1 MRLSTCLSCLSCLG
15 AGLLAGAAHADPKPT
30 RAAYCVAALK
40 ARAEPVA
47 ERVRRGEAGAEAQLM
62 PIVTASFAFVGSA
75 YKQGLRSPQ
84 ADELMRAAEKS
95 QSQLP
100 PAELG
105 KVQDAC
111 QSEAKQLL
119 SSVSSIER
127 RLVNHAARS
136 RVAKLRKPSS

>member
-1 MRLSTCLSCLSCLG
+1 MRLSTCVFCLALG
-15 AGLLAGAAHADPKPT
+15 LAASAAHADPKPA

-47 ERVRRGEAGAEAQLM
+47 ARVRQGETAAEAQLM
-62 PIVTASFAFVGSA
+62 PIVTASFALIGSA

-84 ADELMRAAEKS
+84 ADEMMQAAEKS
-95 QSQLP
+95 QAQLP

-111 QSEAKQLL
+111 QSEAQQLL
-119 SSVSSIER
+119 SKANVIER
-127 RLVNHAARS
+127 QLVHRAARS
-136 RVAKLRKPSS
+136 RIAKLRKRS

>member
-1 MRLSTCLSCLSCLG
+1 MRLSICLFCVTA
-15 AGLLAGAAHADPKPT
+15 AGLPAAAAPAEPKPA

-47 ERVRRGEAGAEAQLM
+47 ARVRRGEAGAEAQLM
-62 PIVTASFAFVGSA
+62 PIVTASFAFIGSA

-84 ADELMRAAEKS
+84 ADEMMQAAEKA

-111 QSEAKQLL
+111 QSEAQQLL
-119 SSVSSIER
+119 SHASYVER
-127 RLVNHAARS
+127 QLVQRAARS
-136 RVAKLRKPSS
+136 RIAKLRKAS

>member
-1 MRLSTCLSCLSCLG
+1 MRLSTCLPCLLG
-15 AGLLAGAAHADPKPT
+15 AAVLAGAAHADPKPT

-40 ARAEPVA
+40 ARAEPLA
-47 ERVRRGEAGAEAQLM
+47 ERVRRGDAAAEAHLM
-62 PIVTASFAFVGSA
+62 PIVTASFALIGSA

-84 ADELMRAAEKS
+84 ADELMQAAEKS

-100 PAELG
+100 PAEFVR
-105 KVQDAC
+105 VQDAC
-111 QSEAKQLL
+111 QTEAQQLL